1 MRIAGDWLETAA
13 TREVMAALTADG
25 GTARFVGGCVRNAL
39 LGAEVDD
46 IDIATP
52 LTSDA
57 VMARAEAA
65 GIKPVPTG
73 IDHGTVTLVSHGRPF
88 EITTLRRD
96 VETHGRHATV
106 AYTDDWAEDAARRDF
121 TMNALY
127 AEADGTLVDPLGGLE
142 DALAGRVRFVGDPH
156 ARIAE
161 DFLRILRFFRFH
173 AWYGKGAL
181 DAEGLGACAAHA
193 EGLGRISAERI
204 GKETMKLMAARD
216 PRTAV
221 EGMAETGVLA
231 QILPDAREV
240 EAMARVVAIELDLAY
255 NPGPMRRLV
264 ALTAGRTGRLK
275 DSLRLSN
282 RQAEHLE
289 DIRALVPRID
299 PHMGEGEA
307 RAEIYRAGRVVW
319 RDAAVAGWALAG
331 AAADDA
337 RWQALAALSAWEPP
351 AFPLNGRDLA
361 DLGAAQGPALGKL
374 LKRLEA
380 DWIADGF
387 AEDRARLL
395 ARARR
400 MIEAEDAVRASGPR
414 AAGS

>member
-1 MRIAGDWLETAA
+1 MRIAGDWLEATA
-13 TREVMAALTADG
+13 TREVMAALAADG
-25 GTARFVGGCVRNAL
+25 GKARFVGGCVRNAL

-52 LTSDA
+52 LTPDA

-65 GIKPVPTG
+65 GIKSVPTG

-88 EITTLRRD
+88 EVTTLRRD

-156 ARIAE
+156 ARIGE

-181 DAEGLGACAAHA
+181 DAEGLGACAAHV

-240 EAMARVVAIELDLAY
+240 EAMARVVTVEIALDY

-282 RQAEHLE
+282 RQAGHLD
-289 DIRALVPRID
+289 DIRTLVPRID
-299 PHMGEGEA
+299 PHMGEAEA

-319 RDAAVAGWALAG
+319 RDAVVAGWALSGADAG
-331 AAADDA
+331 DG
-337 RWQALAALSAWEPP
+337 RWQALAGLTAWEPP

-380 DWIADGF
+380 DWIAGGF
-387 AEDRARLL
+387 AEDRAGLL
-395 ARARR
+395 AHARR
-400 MIEAEDAVRASGPR
+400 LIEAEGGLRASGPR